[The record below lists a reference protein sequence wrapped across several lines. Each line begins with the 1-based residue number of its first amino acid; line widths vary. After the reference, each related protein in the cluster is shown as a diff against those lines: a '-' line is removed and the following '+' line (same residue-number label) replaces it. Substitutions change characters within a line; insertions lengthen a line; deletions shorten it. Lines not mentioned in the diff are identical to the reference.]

1 MTKNMLELS
10 QMGLLKKQFD
20 SATWQV
26 IDWL

>member
-20 SATWQV
+20 SAACQV